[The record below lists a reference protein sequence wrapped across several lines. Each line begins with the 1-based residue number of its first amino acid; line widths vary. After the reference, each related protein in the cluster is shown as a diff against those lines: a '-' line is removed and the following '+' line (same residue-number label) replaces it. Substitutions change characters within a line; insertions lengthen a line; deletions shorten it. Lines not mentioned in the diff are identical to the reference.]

1 MAEQLFASMSEFG
14 MQLSTLTGAKGSLG
28 NLMVKG
34 ALHPGSGSVPPRE
47 LKYNYV
53 DKMVY
58 NGTGHSTRRGLNLAI
73 FDLNMNIVF
82 MATYDTYGDTNAI
95 GSLSA
100 KMREITSSQI
110 ATLSTYD
117 AMKSNQT
124 LDDTFNYFR
133 SNAWPG
139 TAYLSSYSR
148 TAYAAIICGKKKA
161 IVAEKTI
168 GGGADIDRTVEIEVA
183 IDDPTGIGYSGFGTP
198 VVSDE
203 LISENTGT
211 SNIVKAWAS
220 ATPLSTLRLKVGD
233 SYMFKSLGE
242 TDAIAAAANTY
253 LDYEILYLNSSGSE
267 IGKQTRRVSSVEGW
281 EEIEIRDKIP
291 TGCDKITIQ
300 AARKTTREAPRSPQ
314 GSVYVKNTVMQLS
327 DNDTAQATQVS
338 IGVYGTS
345 VKSYEDSLGSF
356 GHYDPKGYFESA
368 ISESNIIRN
377 TPLQQIANEPVRW
390 MNKVL
395 DDNIE
400 RVVMVTTQEAVSAT
414 VKFTIDPTKFYYA
427 CVWVNKQ
434 IKTSGEYC
442 LGLREYSSSGSQLAL
457 TSTDGKTTDIWM
469 HSQIPKFDD
478 LETRQWYLVQGFIL
492 PHNVDRKKAL
502 DFIEANKEFYGWDDL
517 YGNGIGVSD
526 EGSGYYGWISH
537 KDAKTGEIALI
548 DRGNG
553 GKESKSLWALPIVR
567 ELSIGSIDI
576 DDGVITSMNLSG

>member
-34 ALHPGSGSVPPRE
+34 ALHPGSGSVPTRE
-47 LKYNYV
+47 LTYNYIN
-53 DKMVY
+53 KLVY
-58 NGTGHSTRRGLNLAI
+58 SGTDHSARRGVNLAI
-73 FDLNMNIVF
+73 FDLNMNVVF
-82 MATYDTYGDTNAI
+82 MATYDTYGDENAI
-95 GSLSA
+95 GSLSS

-139 TAYLSSYSR
+139 TSYLSSYPR

-161 IVAEKTI
+161 IVAEKTV
-168 GGGADIDRTVEIEVA
+168 GGGDGIDRTVEIEVA

-198 VVSDE
+198 IVSDE

-211 SNIVKAWAS
+211 SNTVKAWAS

-291 TGCDKITIQ
+291 TGCDKITVQ
-300 AARKTTREAPRSPQ
+300 AVRKTTREAPRSPQ

-338 IGVYGTS
+338 IGMYGTS

-390 MNKVL
+390 MDKIL
-395 DDNIE
+395 DDSIE
-400 RVVMVTTQEAVSAT
+400 RVVISTTGEAVSTT
-414 VKFTIDPTKFYYA
+414 VKFTIDPAKFYYA
-427 CVWVNKQ
+427 CVWVNKHV
-434 IKTSGEYC
+434 KTAGEYC
-442 LGLREYSSSGSQLAL
+442 LGLREYNSSGTQLAL
-457 TSTDGKTTDIWM
+457 TSTNGKTTDIWM
-469 HSQIPKFDD
+469 HSQRPKFDD

-537 KDAKTGEIALI
+537 KDAKTGELALI